1 MRQPFRYVEQVA
13 GDEDPVRL
21 EVSDCGDDGIVPWLI
36 AVEMEV
42 AQMNSSSAGQ
52 RAVRIGES
60 RDFVRGESDFHAGN
74 ETEESIDGFAQAMSD
89 ERTGAIGPGR
99 CASCH
104 PITRSS
110 STRSEGV
117 TR

>member
-13 GDEDPVRL
+13 GDKDPVGV
-21 EVSDCGDDGIVPWLI
+21 EVSDCGDNGIVPWLI

-42 AQMNSSSAGQ
+42 AQMNGSSPCQGAMH
-52 RAVRIGES
+52 IGKS
-60 RDFVRGESDFHAGN
+60 RDFVRGESDFHAGS
-74 ETEESIDGFAQAMSD
+74 ETEDSIDGFAQAMSD
-89 ERTGAIGPGR
+89 ERTGTIGPGH